1 MGIKPVNRPQL
12 PFLTI
17 TLVVVLIGLHFMPAD
32 KTLLYF
38 SAADIARGETWR
50 ILSGHFI
57 HADLQHLFWNCL
69 GLMVLGALIERR
81 SRWMLC
87 AALITGV
94 TAVSF
99 LLLSPMS
106 QLDYYCG
113 LSGVLNTLLLVALWL
128 EWTHTHSRVLIVVAC
143 ACLAKVIVEVSQGTS
158 VITHISWPPYAWSHV
173 AGLAG
178 GLVVILFH
186 MGSGLVPAPGVPRR
200 HLARKRAYTRL

>member
-1 MGIKPVNRPQL
+1 MKNRQT
-12 PFLTI
+12 PFLTM
-17 TLVVVLIGLHFMPAD
+17 TLVVVLVGLHFMPAD

-50 ILSGHFI
+50 VVSGHLM
-57 HADLQHLFWNCL
+57 HADLQHLFWNGM
-69 GLMVLGALIERR
+69 GLVVLGVLIERR

-87 AALITGV
+87 AALGAGV
-94 TAVSF
+94 ATVSI

-143 ACLAKVIVEVSQGTS
+143 ASLAKVIIEVSLGTS
-158 VITHISWPPYAWSHV
+158 IATHISWPPYAWSHM

-178 GLVVILFH
+178 GLVVILLRLGI
-186 MGSGLVPAPGVPRR
+186 GSIPAPDISRR
-200 HLARKRAYTRL
+200 RLANRQAHTLP